1 MGNRWTQKEI
11 DTLIELYPHTST
23 KEVCKLLDRKI
34 SAVYGQV
41 CKMQLKKSPEYLK
54 QHVYTIKPSV
64 QHQFVK
70 GHKVWNKGVK
80 LGSDWG
86 GKETRF
92 PKGHKPHNWKPE
104 GSIRINVDGYQEIKV
119 GNKYVLLHRHIYVN
133 EIGEIQNDEVI
144 RFKDGNKSNLD
155 LNNLEKI
162 SREEHAIRNSVHN
175 LPEQLKEVV
184 KLKTTITKLI
194 TEHAKR
200 QNPRPEKSPI

>member
-1 MGNRWTQKEI
+1 MGKRWTQSDIE
-11 DTLIELYPHTST
+11 TLTELYPNTST
-23 KEVCKLLDRKI
+23 QELCKLLDRKI
-34 SAVYGQV
+34 SGVYGQV

-54 QHVYTIKPSV
+54 EHVHTIKPSV

-80 LGSDWG
+80 LGEGFG
-86 GKETRF
+86 GKATQF
-92 PKGHKPHNWKPE
+92 SKGHKPHNWKPE
-104 GSIRINVDGYQEIKV
+104 GSIRTNVDGYKEIKV
-119 GNKYVLLHRHIYVN
+119 GKKYVLLHRHIYVAQV
-133 EIGEIQNDEVI
+133 GEIQNDEVI

-184 KLKTTITKLI
+184 KLKRTITKLI
-194 TEHAKR
+194 TEHGKR
-200 QNPRPEKSPI
+200 QNSRS

>member
-1 MGNRWTQKEI
+1 MGKRWTQKDI
-11 DTLIELYPHTST
+11 DTLTELYPNTST
-23 KEVCKLLDRKI
+23 KELCKLLDRKI
-34 SAVYGQV
+34 SGVYGQV

-54 QHVYTIKPSV
+54 EHVHTIKPSV
-64 QHQFVK
+64 QHQFAK

-80 LGSDWG
+80 LGEDFG
-86 GKETRF
+86 GKATQF

-104 GSIRINVDGYQEIKV
+104 GSIRTNVDGYKEIKV
-119 GNKYVLLHRHIYVN
+119 GKKYVLLHRHIYVS

-175 LPEQLKEVV
+175 LPEDIKEVV
-184 KLKTTITKLI
+184 KLKRTITKLI
-194 TEHAKR
+194 TEHGKR
-200 QNPRPEKSPI
+200 QNSRS